1 MEKIPQH
8 CLTIPKAHGEVMQG
22 EQRDYGSVTSDF
34 SLLLMIASIVWKASC
49 GKCATHG
56 YYTQTYYP

>member
-1 MEKIPQH
+1 
-8 CLTIPKAHGEVMQG
+8 MQG